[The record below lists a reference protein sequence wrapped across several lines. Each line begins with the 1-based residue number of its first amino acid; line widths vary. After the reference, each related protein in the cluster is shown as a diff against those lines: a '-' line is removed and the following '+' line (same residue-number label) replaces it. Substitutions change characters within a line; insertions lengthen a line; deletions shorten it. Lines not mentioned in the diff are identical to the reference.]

1 LRALLKNTN
10 DEKLG
15 SMCYLLGSMTDVLK
29 KLVTSNPSMDLNDFI
44 DTIHGESLIALR
56 ARLWFAGNIFFIYN
70 S

>member
-29 KLVTSNPSMDLNDFI
+29 ELVTSNPNMDLNDII
-44 DTIHGESLIALR
+44 DTVHGESLIAMFCI
-56 ARLWFAGNIFFIYN
+56 ASN
-70 S
+70 